1 MTTPTYIHK
10 LDGRLRIKIPEIK
23 GSPVRASRLE
33 DMLGSMKGVTIV
45 KANPLT
51 GNVLIKFEPGATGH
65 DHILKALRNLGCLK
79 VGRSFEHRA
88 ANVPRQLENYLVS
101 LFIKSAVEITVKQL
115 ILALI

>member
-1 MTTPTYIHK
+1 MATPTYIHK

-23 GSPVRASRLE
+23 GSPVRASKLE
-33 DMLGSMKGVTIV
+33 DSLGSMKGVTLV

-51 GNVLIKFEPGATGH
+51 GNLLIQFEPGATGH

-79 VGRSFEHRA
+79 VGRSFQHRA
-88 ANVPRQLENYLVS
+88 ANAPRQLENYLVN